1 MDVANLGPVRPPLVY
16 LGSILLGLLLHFAW
30 PLALVR
36 QPVGAVIGAGVVLMA
51 VGLFITAVRTFHAA
65 ATPVPGNRP
74 TTTIVRTGPYRF
86 SRNPIYLAFS
96 ALQVGIALCVGSL
109 WLLITL
115 VPALVLMSFWVIPRE
130 ERYLEARFSSE
141 YLSYKSSVR
150 RWL

>member
-1 MDVANLGPVRPPLVY
+1 MVRLSTADTASPLKLDPHPPY
-16 LGSILLGLLLHFAW
+16 SDHRRPRRRRCIDAW
-30 PLALVR
+30 GGIRDRGDDLRARRGRACLIEYAR
-36 QPVGAVIGAGVVLMA
+36 IGFGQQP
-51 VGLFITAVRTFHAA
+51 R
-65 ATPVPGNRP
+65 
-74 TTTIVRTGPYRF
+74 IVFPPF

-115 VPALVLMSFWVIPRE
+115 VPALALMSLWVIPRE